1 MDPTKVL
8 GSTAMPLF
16 QSKSDQIL
24 AAQYTIQAAL
34 NQILANQ
41 QEILKQIASTNA
53 VTAKLKDD
61 SS

>member
-1 MDPTKVL
+1 
-8 GSTAMPLF
+8 MPLF

-34 NQILANQ
+34 NQILVNQ

-61 SS
+61 SF